1 MIWGGSALSRY
12 FPGSPKNN
20 PAFVFNDLSLR
31 ELASLAII
39 PTMCS
44 VMRPF
49 RLFCVF
55 LGLGLLGA
63 CGYAEWPPRSNTLH
77 DVNAQPAQSPRQ
89 SAKTFIGAS
98 AVVVGKGDTVYALSR
113 RHQVPVRTIIEAN
126 HLKAPFILQIGQRIE
141 LPRGRVH
148 KIVRGNTL
156 FGIANTYEVNAF
168 ELARINGLKPPYVIH
183 VGETLILPSENRSSS
198 TVAVSPNANST
209 TTSRSKSASAPAKP
223 AKAPA
228 WTAPQKVTPVSPAKT
243 PTPTQRA
250 ALAPPPAKSAQ
261 GFLWPVRGKVISNF
275 GAKAKGLHNDGINI
289 QAGRGNPVI
298 ASENGV
304 VAYAGNELRGF
315 GNLLLIKHADGWVT
329 AYAHN
334 DKLLVKRG
342 EKIKRGQQ
350 IATIGST
357 GNVTTPQLHFE
368 IRRGNKAQD
377 PRRHL
382 RGKA

>member
-1 MIWGGSALSRY
+1 MHL
-12 FPGSPKNN
+12 
-20 PAFVFNDLSLR
+20 
-31 ELASLAII
+31 
-39 PTMCS
+39 
-44 VMRPF
+44 F
-49 RLFCVF
+49 RLISVF

-63 CGYAEWPPRSNTLH
+63 CGYAEWPPRGDTLH
-77 DVNAQPAQSPRQ
+77 DVNNRPASNSRQ
-89 SAKTFIGAS
+89 TANTFVGAT

-113 RHQVPVRTIIEAN
+113 RHQVPVRAIIEAN
-126 HLKAPFILQIGQRIE
+126 HLEAPFILQVGQRIE

-156 FGIANTYEVNAF
+156 YGIANAYEVNAF
-168 ELARINGLKPPYVIH
+168 ELARINGLKAPYVIH
-183 VGETLILPSENRSSS
+183 AGETLILPSDAQPST
-198 TVAVSPNANST
+198 TVAVSPNAKSRSPRRSRT
-209 TTSRSKSASAPAKP
+209 TTARKAP

-228 WTAPQKVTPVSPAKT
+228 WTAPKNIKPASPTKT
-243 PTPTQRA
+243 TAPTKRV
-250 ALAPPPAKSAQ
+250 ALAPPPAKSTQ
-261 GFLWPVRGKVISNF
+261 GFLWPVRGKVISNY
-275 GAKAKGLHNDGINI
+275 GVKSKGLHNDGINI

-315 GNLLLIKHADGWVT
+315 GNLLLIKHAGGWVT

-342 EKIKRGQQ
+342 DKIKRGQK

-368 IRRGNKAQD
+368 IRKGNKAQD